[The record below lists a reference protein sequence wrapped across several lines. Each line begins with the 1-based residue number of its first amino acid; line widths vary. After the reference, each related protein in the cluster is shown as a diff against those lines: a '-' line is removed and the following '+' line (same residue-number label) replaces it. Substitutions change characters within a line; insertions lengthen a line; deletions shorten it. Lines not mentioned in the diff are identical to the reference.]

1 MIQDVGWKGGQHL
14 MARAYSLDLRE
25 RVVAAVAAG
34 ESCRAVATKFK
45 VSVASVVKW
54 SQRFRANASAAA
66 YKVGGRWPY
75 ALAGERDWLLARL
88 ADKPDIT
95 LRALGA
101 ELAARGIKV
110 SHFAVWHFFE
120 HEGISFK
127 KSFEHEG
134 ISFKKKPASQRT
146 GSSGRRPAAD
156 AMAKVSRAA

>member
-1 MIQDVGWKGGQHL
+1 

-54 SQRFRANASAAA
+54 SQRFRATGSAAA
-66 YKVGGRWPY
+66 YKVGGRRPY

-127 KSFEHEG
+127 K
-134 ISFKKKPASQRT
+134 KPASQRT

>member
-1 MIQDVGWKGGQHL
+1 

-34 ESCRAVATKFK
+34 QSCRAVAATFK

-54 SQRFRANASAAA
+54 SQRFRATGSAAA
-66 YKVGGRWPY
+66 YKVGGRRPF
-75 ALAGERDWLLARL
+75 ALAGQRGWLLARL
-88 ADKPDIT
+88 AEKPDIT

-127 KSFEHEG
+127 K
-134 ISFKKKPASQRT
+134 KPVRQRA
-146 GSSGRRPAAD
+146 GSARRGAAAD
-156 AMAKVSRAA
+156 AVEKVPRAA